1 MEPDSRL
8 EELLGHEV
16 EVNVTMKGTLTS
28 YCEGFLV
35 LDIEDGPDNFLVM
48 TKVAGFKVDIRGG
61 DRDAEQH

>member
-1 MEPDSRL
+1 MEPDSKL
-8 EELLGHEV
+8 EELLGLTV
-16 EVNVTMKGTLTS
+16 EVKVTMRGTLTG

-48 TKVAGFKVDIRGG
+48 TKVAGCKVDVKGW